1 LNRPR
6 TWLITG
12 ASRGIGRA
20 LIVELLARGEKVAAT
35 ARNADDLAGLAV
47 PGDGNFVALAMDVTD
62 ESTVAAARDAAVKTF
77 GRIDVLVNNAGS
89 GLIGAIEEV
98 SQPEI
103 QALFETNVFG
113 PLRVIR
119 SILPVMRAQ
128 KSGYIINIG
137 SIAGRIG
144 SAGSGLY
151 CASKF
156 AVAGISEALAAE
168 LAPLNIHVTVVEPGA
183 IRSDFLGRSYRE
195 TPVQIDDYAETV
207 GRRRQESRAMNGT
220 QPGDPVKVA
229 RAIADLAGAV
239 SKPLHLVMGVTAHER
254 ALAKCNQLGQEL
266 ADWAQV
272 SQSID
277 FQQGSKA

>member
-1 LNRPR
+1 MNRPR